1 MAKTT
6 NLTTKI
12 FIAMIAGIL
21 VGWGINVFLA
31 DVEFVQTYIVNG
43 FFLVVGDMF
52 IRALK
57 MLVVPLV
64 FFSLTSGVCGVGDI
78 AVIGRVGVKSLAF
91 YLVTTAMAITL
102 GLIVAI
108 IVGPG
113 KGIVAEDVAKQGF
126 TPKEPVPLTEVL
138 TNLIPSNPVA
148 AFANGEMLQIIFF
161 TILFAICILMV
172 GDKGKKIVDGVEVLN
187 DVMMNVVTVVMMF
200 APIGVFCLIAK
211 TMSAE
216 GFELIGKMF
225 AYFSVVV
232 ICLLIHGFGTLA
244 LMFKLFT
251 GLSLKTFYKK
261 IRPAQLFAF
270 STASSNA
277 TIPVTLRSLENRIG
291 VDNATASFTVPF
303 GATINMDGTSIMQ
316 GVATVFIANVYG
328 VPLEV
333 TDYIIIVAMAVLA
346 SIGTAGVPGVGLI
359 MLAMVLTQ
367 VGLPPEGIALII
379 GVDRLLD
386 MMRTAVNVTGDAA
399 VTTIVAKSEGKLDLD
414 TFNDPQAGVIE
425 SIDYPHGKPEEKPAE
440 A

>member
-78 AVIGRVGVKSLAF
+78 GVIGRVGVKSLAF

-113 KGIVAEDVAKQGF
+113 KGIVAEDVVKQGF
-126 TPKEPVPLTEVL
+126 TPKDPVPLTEVL

-251 GLSLKTFYKK
+251 GLSLKSFYKK

-277 TIPVTLRSLENRIG
+277 TIPVTLRSLEKRIG
-291 VDNATASFTVPF
+291 VDNSTASFTVPF

-333 TDYIIIVAMAVLA
+333 TDYIIIVMMAVLA

-414 TFNDPQAGVIE
+414 TFNDPQAGVIK
-425 SIDYPHGKPEEKPAE
+425 SIDYPHGKPEEKPAK

>member
-1 MAKTT
+1 MSKTK

-21 VGWGINVFLA
+21 VGWFINAFLA

-43 FFLVVGDMF
+43 AFLVIGDMF

-64 FFSLTSGVCGVGDI
+64 FFSLTSGVCNVGDI
-78 AVIGRVGVKSLAF
+78 TVIGRVGVRSLVF
-91 YLVTTAMAITL
+91 YLATTAAAITL
-102 GLIVAI
+102 GLIIAI
-108 IVGPG
+108 VVGPG
-113 KGIVAEDVAKQGF
+113 KGIVAEEVASKEF
-126 TPKEPVPLTEVL
+126 TPKDPVPLTEVL
-138 TNLIPSNPVA
+138 SNLIPSNPVA

-161 TILFAICILMV
+161 TVLFAICLLMV
-172 GDKGKKIVDGVEVLN
+172 GDKTRKIVDGIDVLN

-211 TMSAE
+211 TMSIE
-216 GFELIGKMF
+216 GFELIGKMV

-232 ICLLIHGFGTLA
+232 ICLLLHGFGTLA
-244 LMFKLFT
+244 LLFKTFT
-251 GLSLKTFYKK
+251 GLSLKMFYKK
-261 IRPAQLFAF
+261 MRPAQLFAF

-277 TIPVTLRSLENRIG
+277 TIPVTLRSLEKRIG
-291 VDNATASFTVPF
+291 VDNATASFTVPL

-328 VPLEV
+328 VPLDFV
-333 TDYIIIVAMAVLA
+333 DYITIVMMAVLA

-386 MMRTAVNVTGDAA
+386 MMRTAVNVTGDAV
-399 VTTIVAKSEGKLDLD
+399 VTTIVAKGEGKLDLD
-414 TFNDPQAGVIE
+414 TFNNPDAGVIE
-425 SIDYPHGKPEEKPAE
+425 TVEYPHGHPAKDTT
-440 A
+440 